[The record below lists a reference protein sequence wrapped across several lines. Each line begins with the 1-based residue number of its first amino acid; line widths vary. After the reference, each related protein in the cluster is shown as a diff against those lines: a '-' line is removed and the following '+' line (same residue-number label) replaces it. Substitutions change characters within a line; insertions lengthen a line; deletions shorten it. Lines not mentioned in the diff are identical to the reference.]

1 MTAHLR
7 TGAPIEVTTAPR
19 GLAPGQHGLQVGGSR
34 AWVRELG
41 AEDWRETGAQT
52 LAAVVRWAGAADSI
66 DELLEVLL

>member
-1 MTAHLR
+1 MIAHLR

-41 AEDWRETGAQT
+41 GDWRETGAQT
-52 LAAVVRWAGAADSI
+52 VVAVVRLASAADSI
-66 DELLEVLL
+66 DELLEVLR